1 MKELPHV
8 YTATATN
15 RVKDETVRL
24 ASPGLQDMESA
35 GPLEFDGP
43 GDRWSPETMITAAL
57 GDCFILTFRAV
68 AAASKLEWDEVR
80 CDVEAVLDKVERSM
94 RFTEFRQVVTLRLP
108 EGPDDERV
116 QRVLDKAERGCIV
129 RNSLVA
135 DVRTRFVIER
145 SGQE

>member
-8 YTATATN
+8 YTATATH
-15 RVKDETVRL
+15 RAEDATVRL
-24 ASPGLQDMESA
+24 ASPGLSELVSA
-35 GPLEFDGP
+35 GPTEFDGP

-80 CDVEAVLDKVERSM
+80 CDVEAVLDKVERTM
-94 RFTEFRQVVTLRLP
+94 RFVEFRQVVTLRLP
-108 EGPDDERV
+108 VGPDDERV
-116 QRVLDKAERGCIV
+116 QRVLEKSERSCIV

>member
-1 MKELPHV
+1 MV
-8 YTATATN
+8 
-15 RVKDETVRL
+15 
-24 ASPGLQDMESA
+24 SA
-35 GPLEFDGP
+35 GPTEFDGP

-80 CDVEAVLDKVERSM
+80 CDVEAVLDKVERTM
-94 RFTEFRQVVTLRLP
+94 RFVEFRQVVTLRLP
-108 EGPDDERV
+108 VGPDDERV
-116 QRVLDKAERGCIV
+116 QRVLEKSERSCIV